1 MSYKSLSLIN
11 AENFL
16 DNHLSGVEFSSEAV
30 DNLDPSTGENAQ
42 LEFISAVNSSHK
54 RLAKGLFGK
63 SDRFEQ
69 FEQDITKALGAL
81 KPKISPL
88 ALFDHGFWLFVASET
103 IDAIRWRYPDTSAK
117 DLRVN
122 AGFKRAA
129 FAESLYGRL
138 LIRHGIV
145 ESATDLADFF
155 GQDFWRSHIFRT
167 NWGRNSDIA
176 VAFAREV
183 LEKDFK
189 VKDQREIAKA
199 IKRKNSNLLLETF
212 DHESAVAI
220 VSEAVSEVGLR

>member
-16 DNHLSGVEFSSEAV
+16 DNHLAGVDFTPEAV
-30 DNLDPSTGENAQ
+30 DIIDANTAEGAQ
-42 LEFISAVNSSHK
+42 TEFISAIKSSHK
-54 RLAKGLFGK
+54 RLSKGLFGK
-63 SDRFEQ
+63 TDRFEQ
-69 FEQDITKALGAL
+69 FEKDVTTALGLL
-81 KPKISPL
+81 KLKISPS
-88 ALFDHGFWLFVASET
+88 ALFDHSFWLFVACET
-103 IDAIRWRYPDTSAK
+103 IDAINWRYPGTSAK
-117 DLRVN
+117 DLRGN

-176 VAFAREV
+176 LAFAREV
-183 LEKDFK
+183 LKRDVK

-199 IKRKNSNLLLETF
+199 IKRRNSNILLETF
-212 DHESAVAI
+212 DYEDAVSV
-220 VSEAVSEVGLR
+220 VSEAVAEVGLR